1 MSQVSDTAHSKIMA
15 AAKELVAKRG
25 SSSVT
30 VADVTRAAGVSKATI
45 YRDSRFQE
53 WWKATRQSEEPVNCP
68 KCEDLAWLQ
77 KRFKDQKA
85 KIQAL
90 EESLAKTT
98 AALAALA
105 SQLTRSD
112 DQRTILTLQRTESPA
127 QFDNEG

>member
-1 MSQVSDTAHSKIMA
+1 MSRVSDTAHSKIMA

-53 WWKATRQSEEPVNCP
+53 WWNATRLSEEPINCP
-68 KCEDLAWLQ
+68 QCEDLAWFQ
-77 KRFKDQKA
+77 KRVKEQKA
-85 KIQAL
+85 EIQVL

-105 SQLTRSD
+105 SQLTSENAP
-112 DQRTILTLQRTESPA
+112 RTLLTLQRTESPG
-127 QFDNEG
+127 QFDNER